1 MAKTTAAICLALIL
15 AFTAGCELP
24 PEKSSKEINESLEKS
39 REKTREAVETGKEKT
54 RELMDSIKERF
65 SD

>member
-1 MAKTTAAICLALIL
+1 MAKITTAMTLAVVL
-15 AFTAGCELP
+15 AFITGCELP
-24 PEKSSKEINESLEKS
+24 PEKSSKEINESLEKT

-54 RELMDSIKERF
+54 RELMDSIKEKF